1 MSQWGYETFTAAVTV
16 ESDRPTLLD
25 AALTPL
31 ASRRPAADADADAAA
46 AADADEPKVYAEF
59 RHHNYTLMEAALRR
73 IADAYPNIT
82 RYHFCLKAIMN
93 PLGCAKRVLWPSR

>member
-31 ASRRPAADADADAAA
+31 ASRRP

-93 PLGCAKRVLWPSR
+93 PLGCAKRVLLPSR